1 MNTSTNNEDVPL
13 EPAKIGG
20 AFADGL
26 TLVRLALTPIIMVI
40 IVIGWPENRMA
51 ILASALFLIAALT
64 DIFDDY
70 FGGTENSVNRQ
81 FGWFDDI
88 ADTILVLG
96 TLAAMLF
103 VVYKQGLFGWAFGV
117 PAIAIILR
125 EVVVGLVKGYDLTKT
140 GWPETRFGT
149 LKNGVIMLATCLLLA
164 SPWLTSWID
173 SFRVTDENV
182 MQVYGTNS
190 AYVWMTGQI
199 LLWAGAVLSLF
210 TGFQLLTQKKSLTND
225 K

>member
-1 MNTSTNNEDVPL
+1 MNTSTNNKNVQNGQVQ
-13 EPAKIGG
+13 IGG

-26 TLVRLALTPIIMVI
+26 TLVRLILTPIIMTI
-40 IVIGWPENRMA
+40 IIIGWPKNGLA

-70 FGGTENSVNRQ
+70 FGGNENSAARQ

-103 VVYKQGLFGWAFGV
+103 VVYKQGILGWAFAV
-117 PAIAIILR
+117 PAIAIIVR
-125 EVVVGLVKGYDLTKT
+125 EVIVGLVKGYDLTKT
-140 GWPETRFGT
+140 GWPETRLGT
-149 LKNGVIMLATCLLLA
+149 AKNALIMFATCLLLA

-173 SFRVTDENV
+173 SFRITDENV
-182 MQVYGTNS
+182 MEIYGTNS
-190 AYVWMTGQI
+190 AYVWMTGQVI
-199 LLWAGAVLSLF
+199 LWAGAALSLV
-210 TGFQLLTQKKSLTND
+210 TGFQLLTQKKPLTHD
-225 K
+225 E